1 MFLSANP
8 CTEVIFGGGDE
19 FIEFIDV
26 VGLHLDFVEEVEVDV
41 LGV

>member
-1 MFLSANP
+1 MFLSGKQ

-19 FIEFIDV
+19 SIEFVDIV
-26 VGLHLDFVEEVEVDV
+26 SLHLDFVKKIEVDV